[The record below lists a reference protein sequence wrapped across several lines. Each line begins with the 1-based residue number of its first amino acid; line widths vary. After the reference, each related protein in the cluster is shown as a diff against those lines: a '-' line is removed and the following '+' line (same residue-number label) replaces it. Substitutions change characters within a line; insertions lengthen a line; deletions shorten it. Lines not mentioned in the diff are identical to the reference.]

1 MSSKKSPSDDVDVE
15 FDNED
20 VIDRGNDDNNN
31 TNQQDDVMMD
41 MLSSI
46 MQHQEQHQQ
55 AASSSSSNNNA
66 AVAASVQLSDS
77 AAILQMLQQM
87 NVREME
93 QGSDKKKPHTFWDT
107 QVSVVAT

>member
-1 MSSKKSPSDDVDVE
+1 
-15 FDNED
+15 
-20 VIDRGNDDNNN
+20 
-31 TNQQDDVMMD
+31 MD

-55 AASSSSSNNNA
+55 AAASSSSSNSNKTA
-66 AVAASVQLSDS
+66 AAAAASSGQLSDS